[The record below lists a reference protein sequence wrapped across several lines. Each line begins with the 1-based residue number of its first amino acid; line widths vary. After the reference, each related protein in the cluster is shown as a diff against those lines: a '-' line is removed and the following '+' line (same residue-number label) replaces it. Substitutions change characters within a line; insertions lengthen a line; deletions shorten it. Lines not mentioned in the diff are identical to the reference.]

1 MAEVDTATLVAA
13 IHEAPVRLVLAITGG
28 GSRAIAELLEVP
40 GGSRTLLEA
49 VVPYSSTALE
59 DWLGAAPEQFCS
71 ARTSRAMAMA
81 AFLKGRALIDVS
93 SGSHGVEIESTVAP
107 PHPSPLPEREGTD
120 VVLGIGCTAS
130 LVSDRPKHG
139 PHRVHVAWQTVS
151 AAASNSVELV
161 KQRRN
166 RVEEE
171 RIAARLILNAI
182 ADAAGVT
189 DRLVLETQG
198 DEPLTHE
205 RIDAPAAWQDLLWGT
220 AEAVQHPNGAL
231 EPTPFS
237 RDNRAAGPRALFPGA
252 FNPLHDGHRRMI
264 ELAATILG
272 MPVEVEMSI
281 ENVDKPPLDFIEMDQ
296 RLRQFDRQ
304 TLWFTRAS
312 TFVRKAELFP
322 GATFVVGADTIRRI
336 ADPRYYGDKPE
347 LAAAAID
354 RIRKQGASFLVF
366 GRDCDGRLE
375 TLRELDLPDRLRE
388 ICIEVPLEQFRLDI
402 SSTAMRAGI
411 ERTS

>member
-1 MAEVDTATLVAA
+1 MPVVDSARLVAQ
-13 IHEAPVRLVLAITGG
+13 IHDAPVRLVLAITGG
-28 GSRAIAELLEVP
+28 GSRAIGELLEVP

-59 DWLGAAPEQFCS
+59 DWLGAAPEQSCS

-81 AFLKGRALIDVS
+81 AFSRAQGHLAALKEDARGADV
-93 SGSHGVEIESTVAP
+93 I
-107 PHPSPLPEREGTD
+107 
-120 VVLGIGCTAS
+120 GIGCTAS

-139 PHRVHVAWQTVS
+139 PHRVHVAWQSVS
-151 AAASNSVELV
+151 ATASDSVELV

-182 ADAAGVT
+182 ANAAGVT

-198 DEPLTHE
+198 DEPLIHE
-205 RIDAPAAWQDLLWGT
+205 RIDAPAAWQDLLRGT
-220 AEAVQHPNGAL
+220 VEAVQHQDGAL
-231 EPTPFS
+231 EPARFS
-237 RDNRAAGPRALFPGA
+237 RANRPAGPRTLFPGA

-264 ELAATILG
+264 EIAATILG
-272 MPVEVEMSI
+272 MPVELEISI
-281 ENVDKPPLDFIEMDQ
+281 ENVDKPPLDYIEMDR

-304 TLWFTRAS
+304 TVWFTRAS

-347 LAAAAID
+347 LATTAID
-354 RIRKQGASFLVF
+354 RIRKQGARFLVF

-375 TLRELDLPDRLRE
+375 TVGQLDLPPKLREL
-388 ICIEVPLEQFRLDI
+388 CTEVPCEQFHFDI
-402 SSTAMRAGI
+402 SSTAVRNAS
-411 ERTS
+411 RD

>member
-1 MAEVDTATLVAA
+1 MPVVDSARLVAQ
-13 IHEAPVRLVLAITGG
+13 IHDAPVRLVLAIAGG
-28 GSRAIAELLEVP
+28 GSRAIAMLLEVP

-49 VVPYSSTALE
+49 VVPYSSAALE
-59 DWLGAAPEQFCS
+59 DWIGAAPEQFCS

-81 AFLKGRALIDVS
+81 AFSRARGHLAALNED
-93 SGSHGVEIESTVAP
+93 A
-107 PHPSPLPEREGTD
+107 REARI
-120 VVLGIGCTAS
+120 LGIGCTAS

-139 PHRVHVAWQTVS
+139 AHRVHVAWQTIS
-151 AAASNSVELV
+151 ATASDSVELV

-171 RIAARLILNAI
+171 RIAAQLILNAI

-205 RIDAPAAWQDLLWGT
+205 RIDAPTAWQDLLWGT
-220 AEAVQHPNGAL
+220 AEGVQHPNGAL
-231 EPTPFS
+231 EPTPFP
-237 RDNRAAGPRALFPGA
+237 RANRPAGPRALFPGA
-252 FNPLHDGHRRMI
+252 FNPLHEGHRRMI
-264 ELAATILG
+264 QLAGLILG
-272 MPVEVEMSI
+272 MPVEVEISI
-281 ENVDKPPLDFIEMDQ
+281 ENVDKPPLDYIEMDR

-304 TLWFTRAS
+304 TVWFTRAP
-312 TFVRKAELFP
+312 TFIRKAALFP
-322 GATFVVGADTIRRI
+322 GTTFIVGADTIRRI
-336 ADPRYYGDKPE
+336 ADPRYYRDGPWA
-347 LAAAAID
+347 AAAAID
-354 RIRKQGASFLVF
+354 VIATHGSRFLVF
-366 GRDCDGRLE
+366 GRNCDGRLE

-411 ERTS
+411 ERAS